1 VLNEKYFWEKE
12 KSFLFV
18 GRIRQPDPIRDVYLT
33 RFGSS
38 FVHRCQVGPDVCAAH
53 LSVLVLSAPT
63 HASRDSPQNPLLAR
77 ALVAGNS
84 AAATPVQS
92 ARRPPAAVVLTRL
105 RTCLGTSCPPR
116 ASKPSPHFAAPAHT
130 LPLPLHHHDARD
142 KPLDD
147 RPAQC
152 IATARS

>member
-1 VLNEKYFWEKE
+1 MKNTFGKKKNHFSSWAESANPTRSAACTWPASALHLCTAAKWAPVSVRPTYQC
-12 KSFLFV
+12 SFSLH
-18 GRIRQPDPIRDVYLT
+18 RPT
-33 RFGSS
+33 R
-38 FVHRCQVGPDVCAAH
+38 H
-53 LSVLVLSAPT
+53 
-63 HASRDSPQNPLLAR
+63 RDSPPNPLLAR

-84 AAATPVQS
+84 AAATPVRS
-92 ARRPPAAVVLTRL
+92 ALRPPAAAVLTRL

-116 ASKPSPHFAAPAHT
+116 ASKPSPHFAAPTHT

-152 IATARS
+152 IATSRS